1 MHFAVEKKNVFAR
14 KVALIVLAPFFPLLI
29 CILFPFLQMANGES
43 RLVAEEDEEHKKS
56 FSDLTIIHQKKSECV
71 LSSQY

>member
-1 MHFAVEKKNVFAR
+1 MHFAVEKNVFAR

-43 RLVAEEDEEHKKS
+43 RLVAEEEHKKS